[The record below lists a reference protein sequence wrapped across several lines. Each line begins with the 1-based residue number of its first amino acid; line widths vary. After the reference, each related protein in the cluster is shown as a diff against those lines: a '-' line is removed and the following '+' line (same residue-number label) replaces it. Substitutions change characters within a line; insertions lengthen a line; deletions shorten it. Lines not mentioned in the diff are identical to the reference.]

1 MNFSLV
7 WRQGRYVD
15 GAAPH
20 HIQQF
25 FESSFHCIQ
34 LPCVVVKPCPGGQA
48 ELRIFR
54 SHQLLDLGAAN
65 FAPPN
70 GLEHVIG
77 DSLRLQRKPAQF
89 RG

>member
-1 MNFSLV
+1 MFMVSRRIIFS
-7 WRQGRYVD
+7 
-15 GAAPH
+15 
-20 HIQQF
+20 
-25 FESSFHCIQ
+25 SSSRAVSTDIQ

-70 GLEHVIG
+70 GFEQVIG
-77 DSLRLQRKPAQF
+77 VCLHLQRKPAQF